1 MKKLLLLN
9 WPAKLFCL
17 VLAVIIWSFINH
29 WVTTNDGVPSR
40 GQLEEIRRSHPKS
53 LREAGINAAGF
64 KPVACGDRQD
74 ARLLREAG
82 PKDLTLDEL
91 NPVFLR
97 NATCPYVAARL
108 ENTQVDEK
116 VILRAYDALSAAHE
130 CVVVEGV
137 GGWEVPIGPGRN
149 FSDMAAD
156 FKLPVLLVIGN
167 KLGAINHALLT
178 LNAIKE
184 RGLECL
190 GIVFNNVKD
199 EWDTAC
205 VTNRSMVEEFS
216 DAPIL
221 GELIHGQDYMDMDAL
236 LERLH

>member
-1 MKKLLLLN
+1 M
-9 WPAKLFCL
+9 
-17 VLAVIIWSFINH
+17 
-29 WVTTNDGVPSR
+29 
-40 GQLEEIRRSHPKS
+40 
-53 LREAGINAAGF
+53 
-64 KPVACGDRQD
+64 ACGDRQD

-82 PKDLTLDEL
+82 PEGLTLDEL
-91 NPVFLR
+91 NPVFLK

-108 ENTQVDEK
+108 ENTQVDEGA
-116 VILRAYDALSAAHE
+116 IRRAYDALAAAHE
-130 CVVVEGV
+130 CVLVEGV

-149 FSDMAAD
+149 FSDVAAD

-178 LNAIKE
+178 LNAVKA

-221 GELIHGQDYMDMDAL
+221 GELIHGQDSMDIDAL
-236 LERLH
+236 MERLR

>member
-1 MKKLLLLN
+1 MKNFIVTGTDTEVGKTYVS
-9 WPAKLFCL
+9 CL
-17 VLAVIIWSFINH
+17 IVKA
-29 WVTTNDGVPSR
+29 
-40 GQLEEIRRSHPKS
+40 

-74 ARLLREAG
+74 ARHLREAG
-82 PKDLTLDEL
+82 PEGLTLDQL
-91 NPVFLR
+91 NPVFLK

-108 ENTQVDEK
+108 ENTVVDE
-116 VILRAYDALSAAHE
+116 DAIRRGYEALAAAHE
-130 CVVVEGV
+130 CVLVEGV

-156 FKLPVLLVIGN
+156 YKLPVLLVIGN

-178 LNAIKE
+178 LNAIRA

-190 GIVFNNVKD
+190 GMVFNNVKD

-221 GELIHGQDYMDMDAL
+221 GELIHGQDSMDIDAL
-236 LERLH
+236 LERLR

>member
-1 MKKLLLLN
+1 MGSPD
-9 WPAKLFCL
+9 WPRKEFQRYGC
-17 VLAVIIWSFINH
+17 
-29 WVTTNDGVPSR
+29 
-40 GQLEEIRRSHPKS
+40 
-53 LREAGINAAGF
+53 GF
-64 KPVACGDRQD
+64 RFA
-74 ARLLREAG
+74 
-82 PKDLTLDEL
+82 
-91 NPVFLR
+91 
-97 NATCPYVAARL
+97 
-108 ENTQVDEK
+108 
-116 VILRAYDALSAAHE
+116 
-130 CVVVEGV
+130 
-137 GGWEVPIGPGRN
+137 
-149 FSDMAAD
+149 
-156 FKLPVLLVIGN
+156 VLLVIGN

-221 GELIHGQDYMDMDAL
+221 GELIHGHDYMDMDVL

>member
-1 MKKLLLLN
+1 M
-9 WPAKLFCL
+9 
-17 VLAVIIWSFINH
+17 
-29 WVTTNDGVPSR
+29 
-40 GQLEEIRRSHPKS
+40 
-53 LREAGINAAGF
+53 
-64 KPVACGDRQD
+64 
-74 ARLLREAG
+74 
-82 PKDLTLDEL
+82 
-91 NPVFLR
+91 
-97 NATCPYVAARL
+97 AARL
-108 ENTQVDEK
+108 ENTQVDEGA
-116 VILRAYDALSAAHE
+116 IRRAYDALAAAHE
-130 CVVVEGV
+130 CVLVEGV

-149 FSDMAAD
+149 FSDVAAD

-178 LNAIKE
+178 LNAVKA

-221 GELIHGQDYMDMDAL
+221 GELIHGQDSMDIDAL
-236 LERLH
+236 MERLR

>member
-1 MKKLLLLN
+1 MFIVGFYDVLPPPLL
-9 WPAKLFCL
+9 
-17 VLAVIIWSFINH
+17 
-29 WVTTNDGVPSR
+29 WVGVF
-40 GQLEEIRRSHPKS
+40 G
-53 LREAGINAAGF
+53 G
-64 KPVACGDRQD
+64 
-74 ARLLREAG
+74 
-82 PKDLTLDEL
+82 
-91 NPVFLR
+91 
-97 NATCPYVAARL
+97 
-108 ENTQVDEK
+108 
-116 VILRAYDALSAAHE
+116 
-130 CVVVEGV
+130 GV
-137 GGWEVPIGPGRN
+137 GQVPIGPGRN

-221 GELIHGQDYMDMDAL
+221 GELIHGQDYMDMDVL

>member
-1 MKKLLLLN
+1 
-9 WPAKLFCL
+9 
-17 VLAVIIWSFINH
+17 
-29 WVTTNDGVPSR
+29 
-40 GQLEEIRRSHPKS
+40 
-53 LREAGINAAGF
+53 
-64 KPVACGDRQD
+64 
-74 ARLLREAG
+74 
-82 PKDLTLDEL
+82 
-91 NPVFLR
+91 
-97 NATCPYVAARL
+97 
-108 ENTQVDEK
+108 
-116 VILRAYDALSAAHE
+116 
-130 CVVVEGV
+130 
-137 GGWEVPIGPGRN
+137 
-149 FSDMAAD
+149 MAAD

-236 LERLH
+236 LDRAGDGSVIRKSGVMAVVIEDGTVRPGDAIELESVPLAHEPLAPV

>member
-1 MKKLLLLN
+1 MRNFIVTGTDTEVGKTYVS
-9 WPAKLFCL
+9 CL
-17 VLAVIIWSFINH
+17 IV
-29 WVTTNDGVPSR
+29 
-40 GQLEEIRRSHPKS
+40 KS

-108 ENTQVDEK
+108 ENTKVDEK

-199 EWDTAC
+199 EWDTYRGGRAC
-205 VTNRSMVEEFS
+205 GCGVSAENNVGPVCGNCNR
-216 DAPIL
+216 
-221 GELIHGQDYMDMDAL
+221 DYNL
-236 LERLH
+236 RLCKRAYGGYFKPDD

>member
-1 MKKLLLLN
+1 MRNFIVTGTDTEVGKTYVS
-9 WPAKLFCL
+9 CL
-17 VLAVIIWSFINH
+17 IV
-29 WVTTNDGVPSR
+29 
-40 GQLEEIRRSHPKS
+40 KS

-108 ENTQVDEK
+108 ENTKVDEK

-221 GELIHGQDYMDMDAL
+221 GEVIHAQDYMDMDVL

>member
-1 MKKLLLLN
+1 M
-9 WPAKLFCL
+9 
-17 VLAVIIWSFINH
+17 
-29 WVTTNDGVPSR
+29 
-40 GQLEEIRRSHPKS
+40 
-53 LREAGINAAGF
+53 
-64 KPVACGDRQD
+64 
-74 ARLLREAG
+74 
-82 PKDLTLDEL
+82 
-91 NPVFLR
+91 
-97 NATCPYVAARL
+97 AARL
-108 ENTQVDEK
+108 ENTQVDEGA
-116 VILRAYDALSAAHE
+116 IRRAYDALAAAHE
-130 CVVVEGV
+130 CVLVEGV

-149 FSDMAAD
+149 FSDVAAD

-178 LNAIKE
+178 LNAVKA

-221 GELIHGQDYMDMDAL
+221 GELIHGQDSMDIDAL
-236 LERLH
+236 LERLR